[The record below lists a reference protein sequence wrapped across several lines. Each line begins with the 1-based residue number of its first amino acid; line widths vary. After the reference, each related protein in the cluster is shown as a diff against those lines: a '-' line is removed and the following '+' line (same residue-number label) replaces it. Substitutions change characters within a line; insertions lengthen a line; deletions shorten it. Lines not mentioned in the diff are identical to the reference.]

1 MSEEKSACEYGFSS
15 ERASHQEVAL
25 PQRVEVRNP
34 GPKMVIDTIKFEQ
47 EPDGCD
53 SNILQTLTIRQED
66 AGEGPYWIIDT
77 TRWAFDS
84 VDDLVSLLRKAEK
97 ARGGRAWRG

>member
-1 MSEEKSACEYGFSS
+1 MKEDAVCEYGFSS
-15 ERASHQEVAL
+15 ERASQQEVAP
-25 PQRVEVRNP
+25 PQRVESRNP

-53 SNILQTLTIRQED
+53 SNISQTLTIRQED
-66 AGEGPYWIIDT
+66 AGEGSYWIMDT

-84 VDDLVSLLRKAEK
+84 VDELVKLLRRAEK
-97 ARGGRAWRG
+97 AREGRSWRA

>member
-1 MSEEKSACEYGFSS
+1 MSEEKSASEYGFSS
-15 ERASHQEVAL
+15 ERASHQEVAP
-25 PQRVEVRNP
+25 PQRVESRNP

-47 EPDGCD
+47 DGDGCD
-53 SNILQTLTIRQED
+53 SNNMQFLTIRQED
-66 AGEGPYWIIDT
+66 AGEGSYWIIDT

-84 VDDLVSLLRKAEK
+84 VDDLISLLRKAEK

>member
-1 MSEEKSACEYGFSS
+1 MESNEYSFSS
-15 ERASHQEVAL
+15 ERATHQEVAL

-47 EPDGCD
+47 DGDGCD
-53 SNILQTLTIRQED
+53 SNNMQFLTIRQED
-66 AGEGPYWIIDT
+66 AGEGSYWVMDT

-84 VDDLVSLLRKAEK
+84 VDELVKLLRRAEK
-97 ARGGRAWRG
+97 AREGRSWRA